1 MLSKEILK
9 KVKLID
15 IKSKYLATEVFAG
28 EYESA
33 FRGHGM
39 EFEEVREYQMGDDI
53 RSIDWNVTARTG
65 HPYVKMFREERQLSV
80 LFLVDASASEKFGTR
95 QKLKNEVAAEVAA
108 LLAYAAVRSNDKV
121 GLITFTDRI
130 EKYIPPKKGSS
141 HVWQVIKEILTFEPK
156 GKKTDLKNALQFL
169 IKVLHRRVICFLI
182 SDFFSPDFY
191 SELGVASK
199 KHDLISLFLR
209 DPAEEVFPKL
219 GWVQLYDPETENYR
233 WVDSRQAS
241 FQSYFEQMK
250 NDKLNE
256 VLSSFHSLG
265 VDYCFI
271 DTNKDYVTPLL
282 KLFRAREKKI

>member
-39 EFEEVREYQMGDDI
+39 EFEEVREYQLGDDI
-53 RSIDWNVTARTG
+53 RSIDWNVTARIG

-95 QKLKNEVAAEVAA
+95 QKFKNEVAAEVAA

-141 HVWQVIKEILTFEPK
+141 HVWRVIKEILTFEPK
-156 GKKTDLKNALQFL
+156 GKKTDLQNALQFL
-169 IKVLHRRVICFLI
+169 AKVLHRRVICFLI

-191 SELGVASK
+191 PELGVAAK
-199 KHDLISLFLR
+199 KHDMISLVLR
-209 DPAEEVFPKL
+209 DPAEEKFPKL
-219 GWVQLYDPETENYR
+219 GWIQFYDPETESYR
-233 WVDSRQAS
+233 WVDTRQKS
-241 FQSYFEQMK
+241 FQSYFEEMK
-250 NDKLNE
+250 NKKRE
-256 VLSSFHSLG
+256 KVLSNFLSLG
-265 VDYCFI
+265 VDYCYI
-271 DTNKDYVTPLL
+271 DTNQDYVTPLL
-282 KLFRAREKKI
+282 KLFRAREKKV